1 MGQSVALQNGSPAD
15 ARTPRVRPVVFVAL
29 SIHHLE
35 GLMSRRDFDKRVEQR
50 PPAAFFILIAVI
62 VIAAILL
69 AIFVVGW

>member
-1 MGQSVALQNGSPAD
+1 LGWSVALQDGSPAD
-15 ARTPRVRPVVFVAL
+15 ARASRARPVVFVAL

-62 VIAAILL
+62 VVAAVLL